1 MSIFTDDVLI
11 NLLLIVNDVR
21 PAMLIQPADYR
32 EATGSDTKT
41 KTILMNIKKEYPTL
55 IHSENYK
62 GDYQG
67 ILISKKSF
75 DDEEIN
81 LNKMGEILGYPCADD
96 YGKIDQD
103 EISYGIDLIA
113 IYDNGSQTVIFSN
126 VCKNNSSINEFEKI
140 AENATNV
147 LKGQEINRQIV
158 EKVIAEIYS
167 IIPTKLI
174 VKKVVQ
180 NIPLNK
186 EETDKILNILY
197 NFGFG
202 MELQFIYKDDFQY
215 DNDLHKGIL
224 LALLLY
230 ELNDPI
236 KPFTP
241 LQQYPEEDK
250 KFDEIT
256 SKWEMGIIELILST
270 KENKNII
277 RKPAKAGFLISE
289 GRVLSRPSDTFDKE
303 ETEKVLENIGFSR
316 SCETFGFTGTQQVA
330 VKPLVSRQPCSRS
343 LSNFIDGNQIKK
355 GILLL
360 LLTYGKNNPLSP
372 FDKYPEIY
380 NKSLVRIKK
389 WEEDLLN
396 IVKSKGGRKS
406 LKKKNSK
413 YKKKKRTIRKKK

>member
-1 MSIFTDDVLI
+1 MSKIFTDDILI
-11 NLLLIVNDVR
+11 NLLLIENDVR

-41 KTILMNIKKEYPTL
+41 KTILMNIKKEHPTL

-96 YGKIDQD
+96 FGKIDQD

-126 VCKNNSSINEFEKI
+126 VCKNNNSINEFEKI
-140 AENATNV
+140 AEKANV
-147 LKGQEINRQIV
+147 LKGQEINRKIV
-158 EKVIAEIYS
+158 EKVITEIYS

-180 NIPLNK
+180 NIKLNN
-186 EETDKILNILY
+186 EETDKIINILY
-197 NFGFG
+197 NFGFS
-202 MELQFIYKDDFQY
+202 MELQFIYKDNFQY
-215 DNDLHKGIL
+215 ENDLHKGIL

-236 KPFTP
+236 SPFTP

-250 KFDEIT
+250 KFYEIT

-270 KENKNII
+270 KENKNI
-277 RKPAKAGFLISE
+277 
-289 GRVLSRPSDTFDKE
+289 TFDKE

-316 SCETFGFTGTQQVA
+316 SYEFTGTQQVA
-330 VKPLVSRQPCSRS
+330 ENSRQPCSRS
-343 LSNFIDGNQIKK
+343 LSDFIDGNQIKK

-372 FDKYPEIY
+372 FDKYPELY
-380 NKSLVRIKK
+380 NKSLVIIKK
-389 WEEDLLN
+389 WEADL
-396 IVKSKGGRKS
+396 
-406 LKKKNSK
+406 
-413 YKKKKRTIRKKK
+413 Y

>member
-1 MSIFTDDVLI
+1 MSKIFTDDILI
-11 NLLLIVNDVR
+11 NLLLIENDVR

-41 KTILMNIKKEYPTL
+41 KTILMNIKKEHPTL

-62 GDYQG
+62 GVYQG

-96 YGKIDQD
+96 FGKIDQD

-126 VCKNNSSINEFEKI
+126 VCKNNNSINEFEKI
-140 AENATNV
+140 AEKANV
-147 LKGQEINRQIV
+147 LKGQEINRKII
-158 EKVIAEIYS
+158 EKVITEIYS

-180 NIPLNK
+180 NIKLNN

-215 DNDLHKGIL
+215 ENDLHKGIL

-236 KPFTP
+236 SQFTP

-250 KFDEIT
+250 KVYEIT

-270 KENKNII
+270 KENKNI
-277 RKPAKAGFLISE
+277 
-289 GRVLSRPSDTFDKE
+289 TFDKE
-303 ETEKVLENIGFSR
+303 ETEKVLENIGF
-316 SCETFGFTGTQQVA
+316 
-330 VKPLVSRQPCSRS
+330 SRS

-406 LKKKNSK
+406 FKKKNN
-413 YKKKKRTIRKKK
+413 KKKKRTIRKKK

>member
-96 YGKIDQD
+96 FGKINQD
-103 EISYGIDLIA
+103 DISYGIDLIS

-126 VCKNNSSINEFEKI
+126 ICKNNSSSINEFEKI
-140 AENATNV
+140 AEKATNV
-147 LKGQEINRQIV
+147 LKGHEINRQIV
-158 EKVIAEIYS
+158 EKVIVEIYS

-180 NIPLNK
+180 NIKLNN

-197 NFGFG
+197 NFGFS
-202 MELQFIYKDDFQY
+202 MELHFIYKDEFQY

-230 ELNDPI
+230 EINYPI
-236 KPFTP
+236 RPFTP
-241 LQQYPEEDK
+241 LQQYPGEDK

-303 ETEKVLENIGFSR
+303 ETEKVLENIG
-316 SCETFGFTGTQQVA
+316 CG
-330 VKPLVSRQPCSRS
+330 RS
-343 LSNFIDGNQIKK
+343 LSVFQYGNKIQK

-372 FDKYPEIY
+372 FEKYPELY
-380 NKSLVRIKK
+380 KQSLDIIKK
-389 WEEDLLN
+389 WEGDLL
-396 IVKSKGGRKS
+396 SKAGRKS
-406 LKKKNSK
+406 
-413 YKKKKRTIRKKK
+413 